1 MNVIWLAR
9 PVESERVEVGTLD
22 SPWGEVMTVWH
33 DDALSRLVFVDGP
46 ESRDGEL
53 AGVARL
59 WGTKPVMME
68 PTDARLEELRAL
80 LAGWP
85 EPNGRRMP
93 TLEMIGSGF
102 QQSVWRLLLRLQP
115 GETVTYGDIAARLG
129 KAGSARAVGRAVASN
144 PVSVLVPCHRVLPSG
159 GGTGN
164 YAGGVERKKALLDC
178 EGALG

>member
-1 MNVIWLAR
+1 MNVIWLAK
-9 PVESERVEVGTLD
+9 PVEAERVEVGTLE
-22 SPWGEVMTVWH
+22 SPWGEVLTVWH
-33 DDALSRLVFVDGP
+33 DDALSRLVFVDDP
-46 ESRDGEL
+46 ESREGEL
-53 AGVARL
+53 AAVAQV
-59 WGTKPVMME
+59 WGKKPAMME
-68 PTDARLEELRAL
+68 PTDARLEELQTL

-85 EPNGRRMP
+85 EVTGKRIP

-115 GETVTYGDIAARLG
+115 GQTVTYGDIAARLG
-129 KAGSARAVGRAVASN
+129 NSGSAQAVGRAVAHN

-164 YAGGVERKKALLDC
+164 YAGGAARKKALLDA